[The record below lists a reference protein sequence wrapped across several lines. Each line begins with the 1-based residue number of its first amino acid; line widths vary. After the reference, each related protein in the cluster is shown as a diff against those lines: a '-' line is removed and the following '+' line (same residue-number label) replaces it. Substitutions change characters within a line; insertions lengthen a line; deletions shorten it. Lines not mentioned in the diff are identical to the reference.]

1 MNCTYSDLVLAIARI
16 LQIEQSAN
24 MHEKVA
30 LQTMLL
36 SETLYKQLFDLLSTE
51 LGLESIFLRCLFNEQ
66 IVSKYLLKS
75 NHHDSTI
82 SQLQSGYRLKEVF
95 MRKQSLNAQEVQKKF
110 VAAMKKVLIAR
121 SCSFSAFITHH
132 QLCVVINEH
141 LENYCSSEFWREVRK
156 LIPEKTEIQL
166 REYYQKSFL
175 RHMYEESISVQDKII
190 LCDLMNEMPG
200 AKPSKIVDEFV
211 KKVGTGKYF
220 HRNIIMYVV
229 NKKEK

>member
-36 SETLYKQLFDLLSTE
+36 SETLYEQLFDLLSTE
-51 LGLESIFLRCLFNEQ
+51 LGLESIFLRHLFNEQ
-66 IVSKYLLKS
+66 IVSKHLLKS
-75 NHHDSTI
+75 NHHDSSV
-82 SQLQSGYRLKEVF
+82 SQLQSEYRLKEVF
-95 MRKQSLNAQEVQKKF
+95 MRKQSLNAQEVQNKF
-110 VAAMKKVLIAR
+110 VAAVKKVLIAR
-121 SCSFSAFITHH
+121 SCSFSAFITNH

-141 LENYCSSEFWREVRK
+141 LENNCSSEFWREVRK

-190 LCDLMNEMPG
+190 LCDLMNEMAG
-200 AKPSKIVDEFV
+200 ARPSKIVDEFV
-211 KKVGTGKYF
+211 RMVGTGKYF